1 MADFPPFSMGC
12 RDVSFGEQRACN
24 RQVQGCRRFHGKPAT
39 DSGFPSLY
47 SRPCNPARFPKVSL
61 RSFTL
66 NFSKIQGLPLTRS
79 AILIAFLSSSSR
91 NRKPSPTLH
100 SGSDA
105 FHSRGFLSWLDDLQV
120 DRRCF
125 YMGQRSRETR
135 AAVRL
140 VNRSSSRGSS
150 IVVLLD
156 PLIERRFA
164 TSRQSLP
171 FPLARSSNSR
181 LVRRLRRFYCVE
193 RMQCGQTIG
202 RCSIRR

>member
-1 MADFPPFSMGC
+1 MGC

-39 DSGFPSLY
+39 DSEFPSLY

-66 NFSKIQGLPLTRS
+66 NFSEIQGLPLTRS

-105 FHSRGFLSWLDDLQV
+105 LHSRGFYLGSTISRLIV
-120 DRRCF
+120 DGRTNRRCF

-156 PLIERRFA
+156 PLIERR
-164 TSRQSLP
+164 SRNLSPIPSL
-171 FPLARSSNSR
+171 SS
-181 LVRRLRRFYCVE
+181 
-193 RMQCGQTIG
+193 
-202 RCSIRR
+202 CSIV

>member
-1 MADFPPFSMGC
+1 MVRAYSQSCPLIKYVRRSDLPFDPGRKPRLSRLRCQHSSLWQLACPLFPLADFPPFSMGC
-12 RDVSFGEQRACN
+12 HDVSFGEQRACN

-120 DRRCF
+120 DRP
-125 YMGQRSRETR
+125 RSYE
-135 AAVRL
+135 
-140 VNRSSSRGSS
+140 SS
-150 IVVLLD
+150 LL
-156 PLIERRFA
+156 LHG
-164 TSRQSLP
+164 TT
-171 FPLARSSNSR
+171 
-181 LVRRLRRFYCVE
+181 VE
-193 RMQCGQTIG
+193 RNA
-202 RCSIRR
+202 CSG

>member
-1 MADFPPFSMGC
+1 MADFPPFSMGS

-39 DSGFPSLY
+39 DSGLPSLY
-47 SRPCNPARFPKVSL
+47 SRPCNPACFTKVSL

-91 NRKPSPTLH
+91 SRKPSPTLH

-120 DRRCF
+120 DHRRV
-125 YMGQRSRETR
+125 
-135 AAVRL
+135 VR
-140 VNRSSSRGSS
+140 
-150 IVVLLD
+150 IVVVLTWDNGREKRVQRLN
-156 PLIERRFA
+156 PLIDPRYA
-164 TSRQSLP
+164 V
-171 FPLARSSNSR
+171 ARSS
-181 LVRRLRRFYCVE
+181 FCW
-193 RMQCGQTIG
+193 
-202 RCSIRR
+202 IR